1 MLGRGFH
8 GYSGI
13 IRHPWKS
20 VMKNTESATGLK
32 CRKSAWQKHLT
43 KYIRAVDGNG

>member
-13 IRHPWKS
+13 IRYPRKS

-32 CRKSAWQKHLT
+32 CERVHGRSIWRN
-43 KYIRAVDGNG
+43 I

>member
-13 IRHPWKS
+13 IRYPRKS
-20 VMKNTESATGLK
+20 VMKNTESATCLK
-32 CRKSAWQKHLT
+32 CLKSAWQKLLT